1 MTDITKTIED
11 GINALQSKLGAEL
24 KSAIEKFEGQLN
36 EKGNVA
42 TEAKDAVRVLSEKF
56 DQQMTELAQKMET
69 AKGGEVS
76 ALSAGD
82 AFVKSDEFKA
92 LIERKP
98 HGPRGSEEH
107 RSEHQHHHQLPA
119 DEPRHCP
126 WRVQAIDHS

>member
-56 DQQMTELAQKMET
+56 DQQMTELAQRWKPPKA
-69 AKGGEVS
+69 AKSRPCPLVT
-76 ALSAGD
+76 LS
-82 AFVKSDEFKA
+82 
-92 LIERKP
+92 
-98 HGPRGSEEH
+98 
-107 RSEHQHHHQLPA
+107 
-119 DEPRHCP
+119 
-126 WRVQAIDHS
+126 